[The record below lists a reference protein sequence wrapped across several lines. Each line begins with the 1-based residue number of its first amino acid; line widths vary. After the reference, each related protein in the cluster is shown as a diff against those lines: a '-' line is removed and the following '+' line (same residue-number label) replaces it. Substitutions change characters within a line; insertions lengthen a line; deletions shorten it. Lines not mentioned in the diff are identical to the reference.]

1 MTARIYTFPDRYT
14 RIINGYKI
22 SLYNEE
28 EIFITITAMNV
39 FGNFMDRVTD
49 ITLENYDPYD
59 VMHSLTEA
67 KSSQLFSNRT
77 KQIINKILKS
87 IDPI

>member
-1 MTARIYTFPDRYT
+1 MTARIYTFPNRYT

-39 FGNFMDRVTD
+39 FGNFRDRVTD
-49 ITLENYDPYD
+49 VTLENYDPYD
-59 VMHSLTEA
+59 VIHSLSEA
-67 KSSQLFSNRT
+67 KTSQLFSNRT

-87 IDPI
+87 IEPA

>member
-28 EIFITITAMNV
+28 EIFITITARNV

-59 VMHSLTEA
+59 VIHSLTEA
-67 KSSQLFSNRT
+67 KTSQLFSNRT

-87 IDPI
+87 IEPA

>member
-59 VMHSLTEA
+59 VIHSLTEA
-67 KSSQLFSNRT
+67 KTSQIFSNRT

-87 IDPI
+87 IEPA

>member
-59 VMHSLTEA
+59 VIHSLSEA
-67 KSSQLFSNRT
+67 KTSSLFSNRT

-87 IDPI
+87 IEPV

>member
-59 VMHSLTEA
+59 VIHSLTEA
-67 KSSQLFSNRT
+67 KTSQLFSNSKPVCRIM
-77 KQIINKILKS
+77 QHS
-87 IDPI
+87 I

>member
-87 IDPI
+87 IEPI

>member
-49 ITLENYDPYD
+49 ITLENYDPYE
-59 VMHSLTEA
+59 VIHSLTEA
-67 KSSQLFSNRT
+67 KTSQLFSNRT

-87 IDPI
+87 IEPA

>member
-49 ITLENYDPYD
+49 INLENYDPYD
-59 VMHSLTEA
+59 VIHSLTEA
-67 KSSQLFSNRT
+67 KTSQLFSNRT

-87 IDPI
+87 IEPA

>member
-59 VMHSLTEA
+59 VIHSLTEA
-67 KSSQLFSNRT
+67 KTSQLFSNRT

-87 IDPI
+87 IEPA

>member
-1 MTARIYTFPDRYT
+1 MTARIYTFPDRYN

-59 VMHSLTEA
+59 VIHSLTEA
-67 KSSQLFSNRT
+67 KTSQLFSNRT

-87 IDPI
+87 IEPA

>member
-1 MTARIYTFPDRYT
+1 
-14 RIINGYKI
+14 
-22 SLYNEE
+22 
-28 EIFITITAMNV
+28 MNV

-59 VMHSLTEA
+59 VIHSLTEA
-67 KSSQLFSNRT
+67 KTSQLFSNRT

-87 IDPI
+87 IEPA